1 MSHNGS
7 MWKGNILLGIVLPS
21 PQRTLEAQMCCNIA
35 GSSYRTAKFSIVALG
50 PSKTRPGQTDYMCTV
65 YSSDATLISGNKSIT
80 AAQATS
86 LPPPPPPPTPPK
98 CAYTTA
104 HTCIMSGKCFW
115 SAGKCSP
122 TPPSSLN
129 CATIGEM
136 STKIGMSLCMSMT
149 LFDSDPSSTN
159 SSEIMAPS
167 QYKAGVLGN
176 FNWSF
181 GVVNNVTRV
190 TKTAPQIVKPDG
202 NVHYWSISTGLVKN
216 ASSPSGVSAN
226 SFYAGVQ
233 YEEIISG
240 KQSKSTAFNYILT
253 GNALSM
259 IDMQGPGH
267 VGNVTGKT
275 VMTETPF
282 AFAFQMVF
290 WPNITNTKPLQ

>member
-1 MSHNGS
+1 MMTLSPYPLL
-7 MWKGNILLGIVLPS
+7 WTPKTGNNTMAITSFLLLIALSSVAPLSAMHLEKIEILNSDHSVQHRLSCMTTGASCTMDPCGKNILGIVLPS

-98 CAYTTA
+98 CVYTTA
-104 HTCIMSGKCFW
+104 HTCIMSGKRFW

-122 TPPSSLN
+122 TPPSSLLLP
-129 CATIGEM
+129 TIGVFNQNWYVTMHE
-136 STKIGMSLCMSMT
+136 MT

-181 GVVNNVTRV
+181 GVVNNVTRKNSASNCQ
-190 TKTAPQIVKPDG
+190 TRWERALL
-202 NVHYWSISTGLVKN
+202 SISTGLVKK
-216 ASSPSGVSAN
+216 
-226 SFYAGVQ
+226 
-233 YEEIISG
+233 
-240 KQSKSTAFNYILT
+240 KQPQWCF
-253 GNALSM
+253 
-259 IDMQGPGH
+259 
-267 VGNVTGKT
+267 
-275 VMTETPF
+275 
-282 AFAFQMVF
+282 
-290 WPNITNTKPLQ
+290 